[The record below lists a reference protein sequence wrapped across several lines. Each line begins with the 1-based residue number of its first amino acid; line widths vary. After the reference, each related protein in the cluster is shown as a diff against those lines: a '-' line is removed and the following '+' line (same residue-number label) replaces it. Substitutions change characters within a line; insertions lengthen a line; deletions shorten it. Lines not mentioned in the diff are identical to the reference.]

1 MDASHSPAL
10 LPRLRVNSVLLW
22 IFSHIG
28 LDVWHSVT
36 IFICT
41 FSGTVYS
48 GVCTAR
54 LYSSPWLKCF
64 FFLWQPVLVGVWQCQ
79 CPMQEWDSRSLALT
93 DSLCLGCDW
102 KPSRAKNPSVRNL
115 HSHRETWHNV
125 APTGTHGEVKRGR
138 CSLEIPPA
146 HVFAVALMC
155 AECACEIRI
164 IL

>member
-1 MDASHSPAL
+1 MIFCLRKKKHILVCREIRRAITKIQQDKKNSRLVCLQVSLPVFGLLTFLWFNCFNGVLHNYTHTHLPAAWCDVIMDTSHSPAL

-64 FFLWQPVLVGVWQCQ
+64 FFF
-79 CPMQEWDSRSLALT
+79 MTASA
-93 DSLCLGCDW
+93 
-102 KPSRAKNPSVRNL
+102 
-115 HSHRETWHNV
+115 
-125 APTGTHGEVKRGR
+125 GR
-138 CSLEIPPA
+138 CLTVSVPHA
-146 HVFAVALMC
+146 GV
-155 AECACEIRI
+155 R
-164 IL
+164 

>member
-1 MDASHSPAL
+1 MIFCLRKKKHILVCREIRRAITKIQQDKKIAVLFVCRFHYLCLVCWRFYGLTVSMASYTITHTHLPAAWCDVIMDTSHSPAL

-64 FFLWQPVLVGVWQCQ
+64 FFF
-79 CPMQEWDSRSLALT
+79 MTASA
-93 DSLCLGCDW
+93 
-102 KPSRAKNPSVRNL
+102 
-115 HSHRETWHNV
+115 
-125 APTGTHGEVKRGR
+125 GR
-138 CSLEIPPA
+138 CLTVSVPHA
-146 HVFAVALMC
+146 GV
-155 AECACEIRI
+155 R
-164 IL
+164 